1 MKKIYHVL
9 NAEDQIIWKVF
20 ANDLKEAAL
29 KVKEKL
35 GDDSLFLRIE

>member
-29 KVKEKL
+29 KVKEKF
-35 GDDSLFLRIE
+35 GDDSCFLRIE